1 MPCMRSIPPTSNANL
16 MALLMRREL
25 DKEGHFQIRWGEQ
38 MIA

>member
-1 MPCMRSIPPTSNANL
+1 MANTIASATLPNL